1 MVISIQRLPWAGDPA
16 VLTHGNA
23 DMSQLGEKTAPFPSS
38 LRSIPSSLD
47 LSLLSSLLHSLPTAR
62 ASTGMEWDCLFP
74 GETGIPCKWEH
85 LFSLGLYQ
93 HQHPH
98 HCSCFFPTHLS
109 DFAWEFQP
117 TLGFLSPQQQ
127 LSPSLRFAG
136 MLNLTSYCSCIFLL
150 QTPGSVWQEQPALLV
165 PSSNSQLGDE
175 IGRLGLACAGLR
187 AAGSSSLF
195 TALPGSCVSREH
207 QQQDWGFISSPPVKT
222 WPSPEQHFCRA
233 PHPPGK
239 SPAGAFRGGFT
250 SGGDLPRTAWA
261 LRGELAACGAGNAP
275 RHCRSPE
282 GCSSRSSSGTTSPAA
297 PAEGGAGSRD
307 RKLPSNEP
315 TR

>member
-109 DFAWEFQP
+109 DFCMGISAHLGLSQP
-117 TLGFLSPQQQ
+117 PAAALPFPQVRRDAK
-127 LSPSLRFAG
+127 PH
-136 MLNLTSYCSCIFLL
+136 FLL
-150 QTPGSVWQEQPALLV
+150 LL
-165 PSSNSQLGDE
+165 
-175 IGRLGLACAGLR
+175 
-187 AAGSSSLF
+187 
-195 TALPGSCVSREH
+195 H
-207 QQQDWGFISSPPVKT
+207 ISSPN
-222 WPSPEQHFCRA
+222 
-233 PHPPGK
+233 PGL
-239 SPAGAFRGGFT
+239 SLAGTAGTACSQLQLPAGG
-250 SGGDLPRTAWA
+250 
-261 LRGELAACGAGNAP
+261 
-275 RHCRSPE
+275 
-282 GCSSRSSSGTTSPAA
+282 
-297 PAEGGAGSRD
+297 
-307 RKLPSNEP
+307 
-315 TR
+315 